1 MSWRRKLSAKCS
13 RSKRLRDRHV
23 KFAER
28 ESQKTQ
34 FFRFAHD
41 RQWIQNNPATRIKL
55 PKVSIRPTMPLTH
68 DEMVKILA
76 ACDRVQITTPIEGRG
91 RRLVADE
98 TIKVPKNARRKEERI
113 GLYEKVTRAC
123 AAWRASPLRGGYAY
137 AASD

>member
-1 MSWRRKLSAKCS
+1 MSAKCS

-76 ACDRVQITTPIEGRG
+76 AGDRVQITTPIEGRG
-91 RRLVADE
+91 RLVAVE

-113 GLYEKVTRAC
+113 GLL
-123 AAWRASPLRGGYAY
+123 ASTKKSHELALHGVRHRFEAVMRMQLLI
-137 AASD
+137 D